1 MTSQAQSRTPFLVAA
16 AAALML
22 AGTATA
28 CAAKVEQK
36 APEEAKT
43 EQLGRAEGK
52 ARHFR
57 GPVARVI
64 ETVKLHGNLD
74 ADQQA
79 TVDTIQSELEEDREG
94 RRELHEKLKTSAI
107 GLIRSGSAQD
117 PEFDRSVKE
126 AVAAIEERI
135 QKGTDALEE
144 LHAILRPEQRK
155 SVAAAMRVKIA
166 ERYGQAKNDKRH
178 EGTFKKFASHLV
190 LSQLQVEQL
199 KTIKQ
204 ELLSDKEQL
213 RPSREEV
220 LSLVDAFEGEDFSTA
235 LGEFHAKKSK
245 ILQAHVRKAGQR
257 TDSVLAV
264 FTPQQREL
272 IADLILE
279 GPAKVLGTPRQE

>member
-1 MTSQAQSRTPFLVAA
+1 MLMAA
-16 AAALML
+16 AASLML
-22 AGTATA
+22 ASTATA

-36 APEEAKT
+36 APSEANTEE
-43 EQLGRAEGK
+43 LGRADAK

-64 ETVKLHGNLD
+64 ETVKLNGNLD
-74 ADQQA
+74 ADQKA
-79 TVDTIQSELEEDREG
+79 TVDTIQTELEADHEG

-107 GLIRSGSAQD
+107 DLIRSGSAQT
-117 PEFDRSVKE
+117 PEFERSVKE

-135 QKGTDALEE
+135 QQGTDALEE
-144 LHAILRPEQRK
+144 IHAILRPEQRK
-155 SVAAAMRVKIA
+155 SVAAAMRVKIE
-166 ERYGQAKNDKRH
+166 ERYGRAKDDKRH

-213 RPSREEV
+213 RPSREEM
-220 LSLVDAFEGEDFSTA
+220 LALVDAFEGENFSTELDA
-235 LGEFHAKKSK
+235 FHVKKSK

-264 FTPQQREL
+264 FTRQQREL
-272 IADLILE
+272 IADLVLE
-279 GPAKVLGTPRQE
+279 GPAKVLGAPREE